1 MVYIPSS
8 IKEIVS
14 PENTIP
20 CKGAV
25 MSEIVDVY
33 AREILDSRGNPTLEV
48 EVYLESGSFG
58 RAAVPSGAS
67 TGEREA
73 LELRDGDKSRY
84 LGKGVLKA
92 VDNVNN
98 QIADELIGMDADD
111 QIGIDMKMLEMDGT
125 EYKSNLGANAIL
137 GVSLAVAKAAADEA
151 GLPLY
156 KYIGGAN
163 ARELPLPMMNI
174 INGGAHADNNVDIQ
188 EFMIMPAGA
197 KCFAE
202 ALRMGAEIFHALK
215 GVLKSKGCNTAV
227 GDEGGFAPDLKSN
240 EEALEVIMEA
250 IVKAGYKPGED
261 VLLALDVASSELFD
275 KEKGVYTLENEQQK
289 DKTPAEMV
297 DFYENLVNKYPI
309 ISIEDGMAEND
320 WDGWKLMTD
329 RLGSRIQIV
338 GDDLFV
344 TNPKILKE
352 GIQKGIANSILIKL
366 NQIGTLTETLEAI
379 EMAKRAGYTT
389 VISHRSGETED
400 TTLAD
405 LAVAVNAGQIKTGSL
420 CRTDRVA
427 KYNQLLR
434 IEDELDTTA
443 LFKGHDVFY
452 NVKK

>member
-1 MVYIPSS
+1 
-8 IKEIVS
+8 
-14 PENTIP
+14 
-20 CKGAV
+20 
-25 MSEIVDVY
+25 MSQITDVY

-48 EVYLESGSFG
+48 EVFTEAGVMG

-84 LGKGVLKA
+84 LGKGVKKA
-92 VDNVNN
+92 VDNVNAI
-98 QIADELIGMDADD
+98 IADEIAGMEVTD
-111 QIGIDMKMLEMDGT
+111 QIGIDRKMLEIDGT
-125 EYKSNLGANAIL
+125 EYKSKLGANAIL
-137 GVSLAVAKAAADEA
+137 GVSLAVAKAAAEEA

-156 KYIGGAN
+156 QYIGGCN
-163 ARELPLPMMNI
+163 AKELPLPMMNI

-188 EFMIMPAGA
+188 EFMIMPVGAGS
-197 KCFAE
+197 FAE

-215 GVLKSKGCNTAV
+215 GVLKGKGYNTAV
-227 GDEGGFAPDLKSN
+227 GDEGGFAPNLKSN

-250 IVKAGYKPGED
+250 IVKAGYKPGEQ
-261 VLLALDVASSELFD
+261 VLLALDVASSELYD
-275 KEKGVYTLENEQQK
+275 KKKNVYTLENEKQK
-289 DKTPAEMV
+289 KKTPAQMV

-329 RLGSRIQIV
+329 RLGKRIQIV

-352 GIQKGIANSILIKL
+352 GIQKGIANSILVKL
-366 NQIGTLTETLEAI
+366 NQIGTLTETLDAI
-379 EMAKRAGYTT
+379 EMAKRAGYTC

-405 LAVAVNAGQIKTGSL
+405 LSVAVNAGQIKTGSL

-443 LFKGHDVFY
+443 LFRGKDVFY
-452 NVKK
+452 CIRK